1 MVEEIYI
8 SDDKELVQRQMMEG
22 GNANSRLVMK
32 SLAVIDYMKVTVLF
46 VIGLILCKSL
56 AFMMAQIFV
65 QPGEV

>member
-22 GNANSRLVMK
+22 SNANSRLVMK

-65 QPGEV
+65 QAGEV